1 MWSWRFWRYWQ
12 SMEHRRQ
19 TLLAKTPSGPL
30 YDYLATPFTPANA
43 DIREI
48 RFTAL
53 DFETTGLDPNQDEL
67 LSFGLV
73 RLDRMDIQLGTA
85 QHELII
91 PKGQIPESSAIIHEI
106 TDDQA
111 AEGIELEQALEILL
125 KRLAGTVLIAHYA
138 KLELG
143 FLDAACQRL
152 YGRPFF
158 IPTVDTLLL
167 GRRWI
172 ENRNLYIQQSD
183 LRLASLRTRFALPR
197 YKAHNALT
205 DAVATAEL
213 FLALTVQ
220 RMKEHQVPLSDFLL

>member
-1 MWSWRFWRYWQ
+1 MWNWRFWQPWHNLEQ
-12 SMEHRRQ
+12 QRQ
-19 TLLAKTPSGPL
+19 AMLDKAPSGPL
-30 YDYLATPFTPANA
+30 QNYFATPFPPANR

-48 RFTAL
+48 RFTVL
-53 DFETTGLDPNQDEL
+53 DFETTGLDPTQDEL

-73 RLDRMDIQLGTA
+73 RMDQMAIQLGTA
-85 QHELII
+85 QHELIV
-91 PKGQIPESSAIIHEI
+91 PKGEIPESSAIIHEI

-111 AEGIELEQALEILL
+111 AEGIELKQALKILL
-125 KRLAGTVLIAHYA
+125 SRLAGTVLIAHYA
-138 KLELG
+138 KIELG
-143 FLDAACQRL
+143 FLDAACQQL
-152 YGRPFF
+152 YGCPFF

-220 RMKEHQVPLSDFLL
+220 RMNERRVPLRDFLR